1 MKSGQ
6 NKPFFRRTR
15 RSEKRDYYTGSC
27 MMRVRKYRDYTLANQ
42 VKDNILAALSIDDDL
57 GYVTR
62 YIR

>member
-1 MKSGQ
+1 
-6 NKPFFRRTR
+6 
-15 RSEKRDYYTGSC
+15 